1 MDITKDMSN
10 RSKRLKEKSGKT
22 YQDIALETHMSQTS
36 VHRYISGDIKDADPD
51 SYNRIMAAIGGN
63 DELGPDEC
71 AAPAPPSDTAPSP
84 DEISQQHYCQL
95 IAAHKAE
102 LDRMQGFYTRTIR
115 YKNRWI
121 NVLAAFPFLLF
132 SLLLIV
138 LLIDITNPGI
148 GWFRHL
154 FGASNQLP
162 VSRTFFSWRWCCAH
176 IKILRPARW
185 TTLPSP

>member
-1 MDITKDMSN
+1 MNITKDMS
-10 RSKRLKEKSGKT
+10 KRAKQLKEESGKT
-22 YQDIALETHMSQTS
+22 YQDIALEAHMSQTS

-51 SYNRIMAAIGGN
+51 SYNRIMAAIGG
-63 DELGPDEC
+63 DDDPCEDDCSTPTP
-71 AAPAPPSDTAPSP
+71 PADPAPSP
-84 DEISQQHYCQL
+84 DEISQQHYRQL

-121 NVLAAFPFLLF
+121 RFLAALLLLLF
-132 SLLLIV
+132 ALLVTV

-154 FGASNQLP
+154 FGRLAFAGFTLAA
-162 VSRTFFSWRWCCAH
+162 WR
-176 IKILRPARW
+176 
-185 TTLPSP
+185 

>member
-1 MDITKDMSN
+1 MDITKDMSK
-10 RSKRLKEKSGKT
+10 RAKRLKEESGKT

-36 VHRYISGDIKDADPD
+36 VHRYIAGDVKDADPD
-51 SYNRIMAAIGGN
+51 SYNRIMAAIGG
-63 DELGPDEC
+63 DDDPCEGDCSTSTP
-71 AAPAPPSDTAPSP
+71 PADTAPSP

-121 NVLAAFPFLLF
+121 RFLAALLLLLF
-132 SLLLIV
+132 ALLVIV

-148 GWFRHL
+148 GWFQNL
-154 FGASNQLP
+154 FGRLA
-162 VSRTFFSWRWCCAH
+162 FAGF
-176 IKILRPARW
+176 
-185 TTLPSP
+185 TLAAGR

>member
-1 MDITKDMSN
+1 MNITKDMS
-10 RSKRLKEKSGKT
+10 KHAKQLKEESGKT

-36 VHRYISGDIKDADPD
+36 VHRYIAGDVKDADPD
-51 SYNRIMAAIGGN
+51 SYNRIMAAIGGY
-63 DELGPDEC
+63 DDPCEDDCSTSTP
-71 AAPAPPSDTAPSP
+71 PADTAPSP

-102 LDRMQGFYTRTIR
+102 LDRMQGFYIRTIR

-121 NVLAAFPFLLF
+121 RFLAALLLLLF
-132 SLLLIV
+132 ALLVIV

-154 FGASNQLP
+154 FGRLAFAGFTLAA
-162 VSRTFFSWRWCCAH
+162 WR
-176 IKILRPARW
+176 
-185 TTLPSP
+185 